1 MKKIFKKIVTV
12 VVASVMLLSVSAC
25 SGNPFRGKSAYEI
38 AVENGFKGSEQEW
51 LNSLYGKN
59 GEDGADL
66 DIEDI
71 YEKSGYT
78 GTFQEFLKEYFGSDS
93 LDIVEDNNTQ
103 QIAKNL
109 MSVVSVQAFSA
120 GSTGSGVII
129 DLNKEAGTAYIVT
142 NYHVVYDASVALTH
156 SEAWK
161 KNIYVYLYGSKGY
174 ETNDAGEI
182 DLNNGG
188 AGDGMLATYVG
199 GSINYD
205 IALLKVEGSE
215 ILKTSAA
222 TAAVVGDS
230 DTAIVGEKVY
240 AIGNPQGH
248 GIAVTEGA
256 LSVDSEY
263 ITLSM
268 DVVYRDTKPNIF
280 GVYQAQKG
288 GKGFSYRV
296 MRTDAA
302 INGGNSG
309 GALFNV
315 KGELIGIVNAKS
327 SSSAIDNMAYALP
340 ITNVKYVLKN
350 IADNIVDNEGKVMRA
365 MFGVTLEVL
374 SSKGEFLQNGNI
386 TTVQTIGVHE
396 VNQGSIAEGKLQT
409 GDVLKTI
416 QINDGEVKKVTR
428 QHTVIDYMLNVRPGD
443 SVKMKISRGG
453 NEQEITFTFDKAEYF
468 TDYSP
473 SYFEVDFDSLK

>member
-1 MKKIFKKIVTV
+1 MKKIFKKIATV
-12 VVASVMLLSVSAC
+12 AIAGTLLLSAAAC
-25 SGNPFRGKSAYEI
+25 SSNPFQGKSAYEI
-38 AVENGFKGSEQEW
+38 AVENGFTGTEQEW

-78 GTFQEFLKEYFGSDS
+78 GTFQQFLKEYFGKDS
-93 LDIVEDNNTQ
+93 LDIVEDNNTT

-129 DLNKEAGTAYIVT
+129 DLNKTAGTAYIVT
-142 NYHVVYDASVALTH
+142 NYHVVYSAEVDESD
-156 SEAWK
+156 WK
-161 KNIYVYLYGSKGY
+161 KNIYVYLYGSQSY
-174 ETNDAGEI
+174 ETELQA
-182 DLNNGG
+182 NGSYKLTG
-188 AGDGMLATYVG
+188 YGDGMEATYVG

-205 IALLKVEGSE
+205 IAVLKVEGNDY
-215 ILKTSAA
+215 LKNSVAQEA
-222 TAAVVGDS
+222 TIGNS
-230 DTAIVGEKVY
+230 DTAVVGEKVY

-263 ITLSM
+263 ISLAM
-268 DVVYRDTKPNIF
+268 EVLYKVNNGF
-280 GVYQAQKG
+280 GGYKNVIAEKE
-288 GKGFSYRV
+288 FSYRV

-340 ITNVKYVLKN
+340 ITNVKYVV
-350 IADNIVDNEGKVMRA
+350 DNILDNSGKVLRA
-365 MFGVTLEVL
+365 MFGVTLKVVG
-374 SSKGEFLQNGNI
+374 SKAEFDKNGNI
-386 TTVQTIGVHE
+386 TTVQTIGVNE
-396 VNQGSIAEGKLQT
+396 VSDGSIAEGKLQK
-409 GDVLKTI
+409 GDILKTI
-416 QINDGEVKKVTR
+416 QINGGEVKNVTR
-428 QHTVIDYMLNVRPGD
+428 QYTVIDYMLNVRRGD
-443 SVKMKISRGG
+443 TVKMKIVRGG
-453 NEQEITFTFDKAEYF
+453 TEQEISFTFDKAEYF

-473 SYFEVDFDSLK
+473 SYFVAS

>member
-1 MKKIFKKIVTV
+1 MKKIFKKIATV
-12 VVASVMLLSVSAC
+12 AIAGTLLLSAAAC
-25 SGNPFRGKSAYEI
+25 SSNPFQGKSAYEI
-38 AVENGFKGSEQEW
+38 AVENGFTGTEQEW

-78 GTFQEFLKEYFGSDS
+78 GTFQQFLKEYFGKDS
-93 LDIVEDNNTQ
+93 LDIVEDNNTT

-129 DLNKEAGTAYIVT
+129 DLNKTAGTAYIVT
-142 NYHVVYDASVALTH
+142 NYHVVYSAEVDESD
-156 SEAWK
+156 WK
-161 KNIYVYLYGSKGY
+161 KNIYVYLYGSQSY
-174 ETNDAGEI
+174 ETELQA
-182 DLNNGG
+182 NGSYKLTG
-188 AGDGMLATYVG
+188 YGDGMEATYVG

-205 IALLKVEGSE
+205 IAVLKVEGNDY
-215 ILKTSAA
+215 LKNSVAQEA
-222 TAAVVGDS
+222 TIGNS
-230 DTAIVGEKVY
+230 DTAVVGEKVY

-263 ITLSM
+263 ISLAM
-268 DVVYRDTKPNIF
+268 EVLYKVNNGF
-280 GVYQAQKG
+280 GGYKNVIAEKE
-288 GKGFSYRV
+288 FSYRV

-340 ITNVKYVLKN
+340 ITNVKYVV
-350 IADNIVDNEGKVMRA
+350 DNILDNSGKVLRA

-374 SSKGEFLQNGNI
+374 SSKAEFDKNGNI
-386 TTVQTIGVHE
+386 TTVQTIGVNE
-396 VNQGSIAEGKLQT
+396 VSEGSIAEGKLQK

-416 QINDGEVKKVTR
+416 QINGGEVKNVTR
-428 QHTVIDYMLNVRPGD
+428 QYTVIDYMLNVRRGD
-443 SVKMKISRGG
+443 TVKMKIVRGG
-453 NEQEITFTFDKAEYF
+453 TEQEISFTFDKAEYF

-473 SYFEVDFDSLK
+473 SYFVAS

>member
-12 VVASVMLLSVSAC
+12 VIAGAMLLSVSAC
-25 SGNPFRGKSAYEI
+25 SRNPFQGKSAYEI
-38 AVENGFKGSEQEW
+38 AVENGFTGTEQEW

-59 GEDGADL
+59 GEDGEDL

-78 GTFQEFLKEYFGSDS
+78 GTFQEFLKEYFGKDS

-109 MSVVSVQAFSA
+109 MSVVSISAFSA
-120 GSTGSGVII
+120 GSAGSGVII

-142 NYHVVYDASVALTH
+142 NYHVVYDVEVDESD
-156 SEAWK
+156 WK
-161 KNIYVYLYGSKGY
+161 KNIYVYLYGARPY
-174 ETNDAGEI
+174 ETELQA
-182 DLNNGG
+182 NGSYKLTG
-188 AGDGMLATYVG
+188 YGDGMLATYVG

-205 IALLKVEGSE
+205 IALLKIEGNE
-215 ILKTSAA
+215 YLKNSAA
-222 TAAVVGDS
+222 QEATIGNS
-230 DTAIVGEKVY
+230 DTAVVGEKVY

-256 LSVDSEY
+256 LSVVSEY
-263 ITLSM
+263 ITLTMNVLYKVNNS
-268 DVVYRDTKPNIF
+268 F
-280 GVYQAQKG
+280 GGYKNVIAEKE
-288 GKGFSYRV
+288 FTYRV

-302 INGGNSG
+302 INSGNSG

-327 SSSAIDNMAYALP
+327 ATTIVNGEINSIDSMAYALP
-340 ITNVKYVLKN
+340 ITNVKYV
-350 IADNIVDNEGKVMRA
+350 VDNLLDNSGKVMRA
-365 MFGVTLEVL
+365 MFGVTLTAVG
-374 SSKGEFLQNGNI
+374 SRAEFDKNGNI
-386 TTVQTIGVHE
+386 TTVQTIGVDT
-396 VNQGSIAEGKLQT
+396 VNEDSIAEGLLEK

-416 QINDGEVKKVTR
+416 QINDGEVKNVTR
-428 QHTVIDYMLNVRPGD
+428 QYTVIDYMLNVRQGD
-443 SVKMKISRGG
+443 TVKMKISRGDV
-453 NEQEITFTFDKAEYF
+453 EREISFTFDKTEYF

-473 SYFEVDFDSLK
+473 SYFVANASN